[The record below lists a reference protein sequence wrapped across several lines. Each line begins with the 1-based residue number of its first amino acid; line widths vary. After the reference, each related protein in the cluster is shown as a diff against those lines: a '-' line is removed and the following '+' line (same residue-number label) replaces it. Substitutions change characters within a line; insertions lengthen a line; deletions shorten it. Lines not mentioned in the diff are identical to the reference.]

1 MSSDG
6 RRFNPIRAE
15 KRDFQRGREFGRAH
29 NHAAVVRTRQQSP
42 AWPPAVVVR
51 PVEAPV
57 AKEADR
63 V

>member
-15 KRDFQRGREFGRAH
+15 KRDFQRSREFGRPQLH
-29 NHAAVVRTRQQSP
+29 RAVVRAREQSP

-51 PVEAPV
+51 PVEAV
-57 AKEADR
+57 VEKEVNR

>member
-1 MSSDG
+1 MSSDC

-15 KRDFQRGREFGRAH
+15 KRDFQRSREFGRPQLHRAI
-29 NHAAVVRTRQQSP
+29 VRTREQSP

-57 AKEADR
+57 AKEAER